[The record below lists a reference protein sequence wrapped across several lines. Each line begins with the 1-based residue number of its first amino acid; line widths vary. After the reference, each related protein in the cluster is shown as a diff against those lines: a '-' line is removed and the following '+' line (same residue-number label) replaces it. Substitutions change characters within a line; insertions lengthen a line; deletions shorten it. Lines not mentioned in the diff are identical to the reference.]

1 MYFALFGTTLS
12 FIWLYDG
19 VKQLGAGRASMYV
32 NMVPVSGVLL
42 GSLLLGERLESSL
55 LIGGA
60 LVFIG
65 LYLINRRSYF
75 SHKK

>member
-1 MYFALFGTTLS
+1 
-12 FIWLYDG
+12 
-19 VKQLGAGRASMYV
+19 MYV